1 MKEWSLKM
9 NAVCSTARY
18 FMNCN
23 VMDIEFVDGSQLE
36 VYIAISPDE
45 RSRGL
50 SEVSSID
57 LDGMMFVYSR
67 PSYAPFTMAKMEMD
81 LDIAWYAADGS
92 LIKKGTYVKTYPKP
106 IYTPQ
111 PYSYVLEVPAGTL
124 PNANLKVRTD

>member
-1 MKEWSLKM
+1 MEDWSLQM
-9 NAVCSTARY
+9 NAVCETARY

-23 VMDIEFVDGSQLE
+23 VMDIEFVDGSKLE

-57 LDGMMFVYSR
+57 LDGMMFVYSQ
-67 PSYAPFTMAKMEMD
+67 PSYVPFTMAKMEMD
-81 LDIAWYAADGS
+81 LDIGWYTSDGTP
-92 LIKKGTYVKTYPKP
+92 IKSGTYTKAHPEPLYS
-106 IYTPQ
+106 PQ

-124 PNANLKVRTD
+124 PKANLKVRTN